1 MFWNWVFFILYS
13 VGTVCSIASMGRA
26 EKTSDKLFRVAIA
39 SVLYILTNLYGV
51 VIMIEI
57 LGI

>member
-13 VGTVCSIASMGRA
+13 VGTVCSIADMGKV
-26 EKTSDKLFRVAIA
+26 EKIKDKLFRVAIA

>member
-13 VGTVCSIASMGRA
+13 VGTVCSIANMGKA
-26 EKTSDKLFRVAIA
+26 EKIGDKLFRVAIA
-39 SVLYILTNLYGV
+39 SILYILTNFYGV
-51 VIMIEI
+51 IIMIEI

>member
-13 VGTVCSIASMGRA
+13 VGTVCSIANMGRA

-39 SVLYILTNLYGV
+39 SVLYILTNFYGV

>member
-13 VGTVCSIASMGRA
+13 VGTVCSIANMGTV
-26 EKTSDKLFRVAIA
+26 EKTRDKLFRVAIA